1 MKLTAALLFFGLLG
15 LWSQGLAGRGEGRP
29 AKPEARSSQTAGTRK
44 DTALVPR
51 STRDKR
57 AIEVVGEDVLVHVD
71 AEEIEK
77 AR

>member
-1 MKLTAALLFFGLLG
+1 M
-15 LWSQGLAGRGEGRP
+15 
-29 AKPEARSSQTAGTRK
+29 
-44 DTALVPR
+44 PR